1 MNISTYYDW
10 CNVLDDIEKFEIGH
24 SNEELMKICEKGT
37 LQWVDGVAQRITV
50 RIVELINNRIKQ
62 LNEFYNK
69 RISMAFNSFDTT
81 NLLIIFRKELI
92 FLKRIA
98 SLSILP
104 EDLKS
109 NLVSEIT
116 NCAQKSQKSLDES
129 AKRDLSGEL
138 KRIILSYRIDNI

>member
-1 MNISTYYDW
+1 MKST
-10 CNVLDDIEKFEIGH
+10 VSLRLEVMDIPAIAA
-24 SNEELMKICEKGT
+24 SILP
-37 LQWVDGVAQRITV
+37 
-50 RIVELINNRIKQ
+50 
-62 LNEFYNK
+62 
-69 RISMAFNSFDTT
+69 DTT
-81 NLLIIFRKELI
+81 
-92 FLKRIA
+92 A
-98 SLSILP
+98 GGLP